1 MGHKVYK
8 PIKAENFDKKWVN
21 SVTLAEFKKN
31 AIVKELPTKEA
42 EKLYKELT
50 KGSTKKSDN

>member
-8 PIKAENFDKKWVN
+8 PLTAKSFDKE
-21 SVTLAEFKKN
+21 SAQSLTLAEFKKN
-31 AIVKELPTKEA
+31 AIVKDLPKGEA

-50 KGSTKKSDN
+50 KDKAKKSDN